1 MELHFRWTNCG
12 EFLPD
17 EVRRATERHL
27 SRLWSGLLARRL
39 AGGTTADFRLTL
51 DHWTVRYAIDLDSH
65 TVVLREARA
74 A

>member
-1 MELHFRWTNCG
+1 MELHFRWTDRC
-12 EFLPD
+12 EFVPD
-17 EVRRATERHL
+17 KIRRVAELRL
-27 SRLWSGLLARRL
+27 SRLWSLLPTKRV

-51 DHWTVRYAIDLDSH
+51 DHWIVRYAIDLDSH

>member
-1 MELHFRWTNCG
+1 MDLHFRWTSCG
-12 EFLPD
+12 EFVPV
-17 EVRRATERHL
+17 EVRRAAELRL
-27 SRLWSGLLARRL
+27 SRLWSVLGKTRV

-74 A
+74 S